1 MGTSTLVSFDIENG
15 DSVIKALDDGG
26 ISPNVAL
33 WAKVPD
39 YEDWRLVIASAHL
52 DQVSPLAA
60 YTQINGAIQ
69 KAGIPSHRQP
79 TILMKPMSDPMIR
92 ELRRAFASAADTRG
106 MRLGGQKFGD
116 KYLED
121 AIVYRIK

>member
-1 MGTSTLVSFDIENG
+1 MGTQALVSFDIENG
-15 DSVIKALDDGG
+15 DSVIKALDEDGKA
-26 ISPNVAL
+26 PNVAM
-33 WAKVPD
+33 WAKIPD
-39 YEDWRLVIASAHL
+39 YEDWRFLVASDHL

-60 YTQINGAIQ
+60 YAQIIDALR
-69 KAGIPSHRQP
+69 KAKIPSHREP
-79 TILMKPMSDPMIR
+79 TILMKPMNDPMIQDI
-92 ELRRAFASAADTRG
+92 RRAFSSTADTRG